1 MADYTGQ
8 DVIYTYEKL
17 NIGNTKKKK
26 KKRVRAK

>member
-26 KKRVRAK
+26 KRVRAK